1 MFKHVSFDVW
11 NTIVKPN
18 PEFALYRTKLL
29 ALILNL
35 DVDFVKRAYTTTK
48 RVVDSAAEIDGTAFS
63 TPEVYKLLFAAC
75 GVSVSPGLAR
85 EIRETVDEVFRKH
98 PPIIV
103 PTNVELMGWL
113 HDEGFT
119 TSIGSNSNFVSGDVM
134 HPFLE
139 EALGHKFQFGVYSD
153 LIGHGKPAPQFF
165 NLIHTRLRNIRPDAL
180 CEEILH
186 VGDNNICDVQGAT
199 SHGMSG
205 LLIESPDVLMERVIH
220 AIVINRRQG
229 STQ

>member
-1 MFKHVSFDVW
+1 MIKHVSFDVW

-18 PEFALYRTKLL
+18 PEFAQHRTKLI

-35 DVDFVKRAYTTTK
+35 DVDFVKQAYTKTK
-48 RVVDSAAEIDGTAFS
+48 RVVDGTAFS
-63 TPEVYKLLFAAC
+63 TPGVYRLLFASC
-75 GVSVSPGLAR
+75 GVSVSSGLAR
-85 EIRETVDEVFRKH
+85 EIRETVNELFRKH

-103 PTNVELMGWL
+103 PTNVELMSWL

-139 EALGHKFQFGVYSD
+139 QALGHKFEFGVYSD

-165 NLIHTRLRNIRPDAL
+165 NLIHSRLRAFRPDAR

-186 VGDNNICDVQGAT
+186 VGDNYICDVRGAVQN
-199 SHGMSG
+199 GMTG

-220 AIVINRRQG
+220 AIVVNRR
-229 STQ
+229 